1 MHISIKMKKDFS
13 KEILI
18 PTGVEVKIDD
28 EVIVKGPKG
37 ENRRKINFGK
47 INVKLTKD
55 KIILSYAKATKKEK
69 KMINTLSAHLR
80 NLIKGVSEQF
90 EYKLKI
96 CVGHFPFTVKLEG
109 KKAIVKNFLGERMQR
124 EAKIPEGAEV
134 EINKDIIIVKSLNK
148 EIAGQ
153 AAANLEAVTR
163 VRNRDRRIFQ
173 DGIYIINKC
182 GRDL

>member
-18 PTGVEVKIDD
+18 PAGIEVKIDD

-37 ENRRKINFGK
+37 ENRRNINFGK
-47 INVKLTKD
+47 IQVKLEKD
-55 KIILSYAKATKKEK
+55 KITLSYAKATKSEK
-69 KMINTLSAHLR
+69 KMINTLAAHLK
-80 NLIKGVSEQF
+80 NLIKGVSEKF

-96 CVGHFPFTVKLEG
+96 CIGHFPFTVKLEG
-109 KKAIVKNFLGERMQR
+109 RKVIVKNFLGERMQR
-124 EAKIPEGAEV
+124 EIDMPEGAE
-134 EINKDIIIVKSLNK
+134 INIDKDIITVTSINK

-153 AAANLEAVTR
+153 AAANFESVTR
-163 VRNRDRRIFQ
+163 VKNRDRRIFQ

-182 GRDL
+182 GKEL

>member
-1 MHISIKMKKDFS
+1 MKKDFS
-13 KEILI
+13 KEIII
-18 PTGVEVKIDD
+18 PSGIEVKIDD
-28 EVIVKGPKG
+28 EVIIKGPNG

-47 INVKLTKD
+47 IKVKLEKD
-55 KIILSYAKATKKEK
+55 KITLSYAKATKKEK
-69 KMINTLSAHLR
+69 KMINTLSAHLK
-80 NLIKGVSEQF
+80 NLIKGVSEKF

-96 CVGHFPFTVKLEG
+96 CIGHFPFTVKIEG
-109 KKAIVKNFLGERMQR
+109 KKAIIKNFLGERMQR

-134 EINKDIIIVKSLNK
+134 EINKDIIIIKSANK

-153 AAANLEAVTR
+153 AAANLESATR

-182 GRDL
+182 GKDL